1 MEETIMIRL
10 LTKTCI
16 FLLTGI
22 FVITSAVVPAID
34 AKMIDTNVYLS
45 QEADTARGELASL
58 MAREDVREKMAALGV
73 NPDDA
78 ANRIAALTD
87 QEVSQLQNRIDELPA
102 GSGVLAVLGI
112 VLVVLIVLELVG
124 VTNVFNRM

>member
-1 MEETIMIRL
+1 MTRL
-10 LTKTCI
+10 LTRACI
-16 FLLTGI
+16 FLLIGI
-22 FVITSAVVPAID
+22 FVITSAVIPAVE
-34 AKMIDTNVYLS
+34 AKMIDTTVYLN
-45 QEADTARGELASL
+45 QEADAARGELASFL
-58 MAREDVREKMAALGV
+58 AREDVREKMTALGV

-87 QEVSQLQNRIDELPA
+87 QEVSQLQSRIDELPA

-124 VTNVFNRM
+124 VTNVFNRL

>member
-1 MEETIMIRL
+1 MTRL
-10 LTKTCI
+10 FTRVCV
-16 FLLTGI
+16 FLLIGI
-22 FVITSAVVPAID
+22 FVITSAVIPAVE
-34 AKMIDTNVYLS
+34 AKMIDTTAYMN
-45 QEADTARGELASL
+45 QEAAAARGELASF

-87 QEVSQLQNRIDELPA
+87 QEVSQLQNRIDELPV

-124 VTNVFNRM
+124 VINVFNRL